1 MGILEALIIAASG
14 FLTVFFMLVLLWF
27 IIQMINK
34 AVTAI
39 ERKTENPVKA
49 SIAAPAAEAPAEPAK
64 PAVPAQTYGGEIALY
79 DVDEKTAA
87 CIMAIISDETKI
99 PLNQLIF
106 KSIRAMD

>member
-39 ERKTENPVKA
+39 ERKTENPVTA
-49 SIAAPAAEAPAEPAK
+49 SLAAQPEETVPEPVQ
-64 PAVPAQTYGGEIALY
+64 PVRPAQTYGGEIALY

-106 KSIRAMD
+106 KSIRAME

>member
-39 ERKTENPVKA
+39 ERKTENPVKPSLA
-49 SIAAPAAEAPAEPAK
+49 AEPAVIEPEM
-64 PAVPAQTYGGEIALY
+64 PAQPAQTYGGEIALY

-106 KSIRAMD
+106 RSIRAMD